1 MWRQWV
7 LILIEV
13 NYLYYLYTNNPLHKQ
28 RGVKDQSMKTWVIW
42 DIINIAWMIEP
53 SWVSTIVLDMPDLD
67 DKLFWTQK
75 NRNQPMREAVG
86 INRDNVFRDF
96 YIKLDNLQ

>member
-1 MWRQWV
+1 
-7 LILIEV
+7 
-13 NYLYYLYTNNPLHKQ
+13 LHKQ
-28 RGVKDQSMKTWVIW
+28 RGVKDQLMKTWIIW

-75 NRNQPMREAVG
+75 KRKQPMREAVG
-86 INRDNVFRDF
+86 INRDSIFRDF
-96 YIKLDNLQ
+96 YIKLDNLK